1 VEHSKAE
8 DLIFYRSLWERLVK
22 DEFVPQKLIDV
33 VRHDGGLDIS
43 ELSNADLF
51 ALMEGRFTGNWC
63 EVAFAS
69 GELLAHYSVL
79 GLIARPAHIVAWAFT
94 AFMAADAIKHD
105 ATDLDLQFDKFING
119 FCIVRD
125 KLETDEAIE
134 IFQRFFQPSVPANS
148 L

>member
-1 VEHSKAE
+1 MDHSEAE
-8 DLIFYRSLWERLVK
+8 DLPFYRSLWERLVK
-22 DEFVPQKLIDV
+22 NEFVPQKLIDV

-43 ELSNADLF
+43 ELSDGDLL
-51 ALMEGRFTGNWC
+51 ALMEGRFAGNWF

-69 GELLAHYSVL
+69 GELLAHYSVP
-79 GLIARPAHIVAWAFT
+79 GLIACPAHIVAWVFT

-105 ATDLDLQFDKFING
+105 ATDLDLQFDKFINA

-134 IFQRFFQPSVPANS
+134 IFQRFFQPSALPS
-148 L
+148 SP